1 MIEQFLKLLLYSYS
15 CRLKLLQIYLVLEE
29 FAILR
34 ALRQPIIS
42 IFNHN
47 PFSSS
52 RYIVDRLR
60 NDCQFYYLESHVCE
74 QRNVSFNTIK
84 FASISTE

>member
-1 MIEQFLKLLLYSYS
+1 M
-15 CRLKLLQIYLVLEE
+15 LQIYFVLEE

-42 IFNHN
+42 IFNYN

-84 FASISTE
+84 FASISIE